1 MKIFQNTDVLSQFFS
16 LKENKQKTIGFV
28 PTMGALHQG
37 HLSLIEASKSDN
49 EISVCSIFINPIQ
62 FNNKDDYEKYPVQH
76 DRDIE
81 MLGQAGCDVLFLPKT
96 QEVYPETPT
105 KKYDFG
111 HLEKVMEDA
120 FRPGHFNGV
129 ALVVERLFEMV
140 KPHRAYFGE
149 KDFQQLCIV
158 RKLVEILGSPVEI
171 KACPI
176 IRESDGL
183 AMSSRNIRL
192 SEKGRALAPHIY
204 CILKDAAENV
214 RDMPYSEVINS
225 ALNEFKNIQGIDPEY
240 FVIADEN
247 SLRPLNMAIEG
258 KQPRIFTAAYIEDIR
273 LIDNLKIIL

>member
-1 MKIFQNTDVLSQFFS
+1 MKIFQNADVLSQFFS

-37 HLSLIEASKSDN
+37 HLSLIKASKSDN

-81 MLGQAGCDVLFLPKT
+81 MLGQSGCDVLFLPNI

-111 HLEKVMEDA
+111 HLEMVMEGA

-192 SEKGRALAPHIY
+192 SEKGRDLAPHIY
-204 CILKDAAENV
+204 RILKDAAENV

-247 SLRPLNMAIEG
+247 CLRPLNMAVEG